1 MVVREH
7 ILLSGD
13 GFIDNMRQGES
24 VEIRDKRKSS
34 HKNIKWSH
42 SRRAAG
48 CFGRIILQPST
59 PEDTALPVTKKSQIL
74 QLNP

>member
-13 GFIDNMRQGES
+13 GVIDNMRQGES

-34 HKNIKWSH
+34 YKSIKWSH

-59 PEDTALPVTKKSQIL
+59 SKDKALPVTKKS
-74 QLNP
+74 NP

>member
-34 HKNIKWSH
+34 HKSIK
-42 SRRAAG
+42 
-48 CFGRIILQPST
+48 
-59 PEDTALPVTKKSQIL
+59 
-74 QLNP
+74 